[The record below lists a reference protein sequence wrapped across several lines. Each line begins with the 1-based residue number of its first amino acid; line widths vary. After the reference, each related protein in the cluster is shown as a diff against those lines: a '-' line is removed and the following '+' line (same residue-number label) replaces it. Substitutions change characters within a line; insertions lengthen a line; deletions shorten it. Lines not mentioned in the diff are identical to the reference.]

1 MKQDIPVLF
10 LNWKVI
16 TVKPTNFAKY
26 LTKFLSDYL
35 VFQKNASKNTIYSYR
50 DTFKLLIKYCQEVK
64 NISAEKITMDVLS
77 DKMIIGFLQW
87 LETDRNCSIS
97 TRNQRLA
104 AIHSFFRYVQ
114 TEDPTGLFHFQK
126 VIAIP
131 IKKTTKKTVEYLT
144 VKAMNLLL
152 EQPDKYTPKGR
163 RALTLMSL
171 LYDSGARVQELIDLR
186 VCDVKL
192 EEPPVIILTGKGSKI
207 RRVPILKNTTSL
219 LKNYLL
225 ENDLGKDW
233 KNEYPLFTNNQNHKL
248 TREGVNYIIHKYV
261 KSARKTSTI
270 IPEKVNAHMFRHS
283 KAMHLL
289 QAGINLIYIRD
300 FLGHV
305 DLKTTEIYARADT
318 ETKRKAIEKSA
329 PDIVESNLPDWSK
342 DDVLL
347 SWLSKLE

>member
-1 MKQDIPVLF
+1 M
-10 LNWKVI
+10 I
-16 TVKPTNFAKY
+16 TVKPTSFAKY

-35 VFQKNASKNTIYSYR
+35 VFQKNVSKNTIYSYR

-64 NISAEKITMDVLS
+64 MISAEQITINVLS
-77 DKMIIGFLQW
+77 DKMIINFLQW
-87 LETDRNCSIS
+87 LEIDRNCSIS

-114 TEDPTGLFHFQK
+114 AEDPAGIFYFQK

-131 IKKTTKKTVEYLT
+131 AKKTTKKTVEYLT
-144 VKAMNLLL
+144 VKAMKLLL
-152 EQPDKYTPKGR
+152 EQPDKHTSKGR

-192 EEPPVIILTGKGSKI
+192 EEHPIIILTGKGSKT

-225 ENDLGKDW
+225 ENDLDKDW
-233 KNEYPLFTNNQNHKL
+233 KNEYPLFTNNQNKKL
-248 TREGVNYIIHKYV
+248 TREGVNYIIGKYV
-261 KSARKTSTI
+261 RLARKISTN
-270 IPEKVNAHMFRHS
+270 IPTKINAHMFRHS

-329 PDIVESNLPDWSK
+329 PDFIDGNLPDWSK
-342 DDVLL
+342 DNALL
-347 SWLSKLE
+347 SWLSKLQ